1 MTLCSCLA
9 CYDGA
14 PALLQYDWM
23 ARQKEE
29 EEETAWGGGGPA
41 DGKEREKLS
50 VSGAP
55 QGKLLAS
62 PVIVLALLVSLAS
75 QALSLLTCLLACGG
89 WRTRGRVGALEVVKW
104 RVSLALFGG
113 DEGRKQ
119 AERRRNEAASDGQQG
134 RGNVC
139 GVLSLVVVWCECGD
153 GVESEW
159 EEGSALRC
167 SEEVG
172 GVGWCF

>member
-23 ARQKEE
+23 ARQKEDE
-29 EEETAWGGGGPA
+29 EEETAWGGPA